1 MGGQQRGEA
10 NVVHLESQR
19 KIILRKLKLRETP
32 ILSHSA
38 FFAEVPSTSVILGL
52 W

>member
-1 MGGQQRGEA
+1 MGGRQRGEA
-10 NVVHLESQR
+10 VHLESQR

-38 FFAEVPSTSVILGL
+38 FFAGAPSTSVILGL